1 MFLCCVKTIT
11 EMKKLISNLNPFI
24 LLLIPVMIALV
35 MGINYQVEQAKEF
48 AADNTIVHA
57 TSLFHKSVVVVKT
70 VCAIAQQTIW

>member
-1 MFLCCVKTIT
+1 
-11 EMKKLISNLNPFI
+11 MKKIVSNLNPFI

-57 TSLFHKSVVVVKT
+57 TSLFHKSVVVVKA
-70 VCAIAQQTIW
+70 VCAIAQQNIW